1 MNFNHIKA
9 GFFCAGSRLL
19 DQDLGI
25 WSDEHIEGFAKLTE
39 QVKEQGSK
47 IGIQLAH
54 AGRKAELEGD
64 IFAPSAI
71 AFDEQSATPVEV
83 FRLAAIFICP
93 LVGNRRQQFLN

>member
-1 MNFNHIKA
+1 VGLIIVEASAVNPQGRIT
-9 GFFCAGSRLL
+9 

-25 WSDEHIEGFAKLTE
+25 WSDEQIEGFAKLAE

-71 AFDEQSATPVEV
+71 AFDEQSATPVEMS
-83 FRLAAIFICP
+83 AEK
-93 LVGNRRQQFLN
+93 